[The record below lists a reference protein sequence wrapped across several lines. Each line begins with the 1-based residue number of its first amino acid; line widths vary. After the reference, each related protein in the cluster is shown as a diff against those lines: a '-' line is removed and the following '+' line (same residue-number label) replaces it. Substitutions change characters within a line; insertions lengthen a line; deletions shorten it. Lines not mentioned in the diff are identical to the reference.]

1 MQSGPMPLTA
11 VDLSSII
18 QIIQRR
24 DEFLNQLEV
33 QLKQLQARIDTQDPT
48 EPSRPP
54 DELKRKECTIN
65 PESDKLFTTSGMKFN
80 EKFREGKA
88 PGSSL
93 VEGEASTDN
102 KTTISN
108 DQPATEVTDEPVKVI
123 TNGEQAE
130 DIDKPVEIMESIP
143 IEPPMT
149 TYELTVSHDTTIKPV
164 ENEII
169 DQLEDPEA
177 ITDEPAEIMN
187 QPVISEIVTKKQ
199 VQITPKITNKP
210 VGITNEPADMTSPR
224 ETYMRGS
231 NCFISVFAR
240 GPGVL
245 ESNGI
250 G

>member
-1 MQSGPMPLTA
+1 MQSDPMPLTA
-11 VDLSSII
+11 VNLSSII

-33 QLKQLQARIDTQDPT
+33 QLKLLQAT
-48 EPSRPP
+48 EPSRP
-54 DELKRKECTIN
+54 RMNSKEKNTYTIN
-65 PESDKLFTTSGMKFN
+65 PESDKIFTTSGMKFN

-130 DIDKPVEIMESIP
+130 DIDKPVEIIESIP

-149 TYELTVSHDTTIKPV
+149 TYEPTVSHDTTIKPV

-177 ITDEPAEIMN
+177 ITDEPAEITN
-187 QPVISEIVTKKQ
+187 QPVISEIVT
-199 VQITPKITNKP
+199 NK
-210 VGITNEPADMTSPR
+210 
-224 ETYMRGS
+224 
-231 NCFISVFAR
+231 
-240 GPGVL
+240 
-245 ESNGI
+245 
-250 G
+250 